1 MTFVR
6 LGDRKVLRFLC
17 KKSVYCTRFVVFF
30 FAFREVTNDS
40 FNVIIKLEPAVNTI
54 FSVFSMTIV
63 IATRNSY
70 HPFQTV

>member
-30 FAFREVTNDS
+30 FAFREVTNDG
-40 FNVIIKLEPAVNTI
+40 FNVIMKLEPAINTI
-54 FSVFSMTIV
+54 FSMTID
-63 IATRNSY
+63 IATRNSC